1 MELLEYYMLVNL
13 YILFFWI
20 FFHLVLK
27 NETAFQQLRIYLIA
41 SAFVSILL
49 PFLHISSQSF
59 TIIYSQIPRA
69 IGFAEITTTP
79 SEILII
85 KSSIKPDIDYELILK
100 YLILTGS
107 FIFLILN
114 LIKHLKIYSLVN
126 KSECIR
132 YRDIRIK
139 ITTKPII
146 PFLYNKFIIIPHTI
160 SKKEMDIVVDHEYQ
174 HYKFGHYIDNFILQ
188 IIQIIFWIN
197 PFIYLLIRDLKQIHE
212 YQVDREVIKSGIDA
226 SIYKLTLIKYSVGFQ
241 KFAIANG
248 LSNYK
253 IKNRIIMM
261 SNLNTKKWKWKFVL
275 FIPAFFVVFLS
286 LSFTTSD
293 KDSPIYSIEQ
303 HINNKSIEIIS
314 VSLEELRGTSEKEII
329 SVLINRKSQ
338 LLLNVEESSFDNIS
352 ERVNASYQ
360 HKVSDLYKQLD
371 GFLISDTSPKIK
383 IVVNRSVNTNQDDY
397 DKLLYYLSKSIFSLQ
412 EIYSNKLFDKSYDLL
427 DSSDIEIIHN
437 LIQPR
442 LYTLPAKD
450 IR

>member
-13 YILFFWI
+13 YVLFFWI

-41 SAFVSILL
+41 SAFVSLLL
-49 PFLHISSQSF
+49 PFLHINSQSF
-59 TIIYSQIPRA
+59 NSIYSQIPRT
-69 IGFAEITTTP
+69 IGFIEITGTP
-79 SEILII
+79 SEILPI
-85 KSSIKPDIDYELILK
+85 KTSTKPDIDYALILK
-100 YLILTGS
+100 CLILTGS
-107 FIFLILN
+107 LLFLALN
-114 LIKHLKIYSLVN
+114 LIKHIKIHSLVN

-132 YRDIRIK
+132 YRDLHIK
-139 ITTKPII
+139 ITTQPII
-146 PFLYNKFIIIPHTI
+146 PFLYNKFIIIPQTI
-160 SKKEMDIVVDHEYQ
+160 SKEEMNIVVDHEYQ

-197 PFIYLLIRDLKQIHE
+197 PFVYLLIRDLKQIHE

-261 SNLNTKKWKWKFVL
+261 SNLNTKKWKWKFIL

-293 KDSPIYSIEQ
+293 KDSPIYSVEQ
-303 HINNKSIEIIS
+303 QINNKSIELIA
-314 VSLEELRGTSEKEII
+314 VQQGELRASNDREFIT
-329 SVLINRKSQ
+329 VNINRNSQ
-338 LLLNVEESSFDNIS
+338 LLLNGEKSSFDNFS

-360 HKVSDLYKQLD
+360 HKVSDLFRQLD
-371 GFLISDTSPKIK
+371 GSLISDTSPKVK
-383 IVVNRSVNTNQDDY
+383 IVVKRSAHTNQDDY
-397 DKLLYYLSKSIFSLQ
+397 NKLLDYLSKSIFSLQ
-412 EIYSNKLFDKSYDLL
+412 ENFSNKLFDKSYDLL
-427 DSSDIEIIHN
+427 DSSDKEVVHN
-437 LIQPR
+437 LVQPR
-442 LYTLPAKD
+442 LYTLPD
-450 IR
+450 INL

>member
-13 YILFFWI
+13 YVLFFWI

-41 SAFVSILL
+41 SAFVSLLL
-49 PFLHISSQSF
+49 PFLHINSQSF
-59 TIIYSQIPRA
+59 NSIYSQIPRT
-69 IGFAEITTTP
+69 IGFIEITGTP
-79 SEILII
+79 SEILPI
-85 KSSIKPDIDYELILK
+85 KTSTKPDIDYALILK
-100 YLILTGS
+100 CLILTGS
-107 FIFLILN
+107 LLFLALN
-114 LIKHLKIYSLVN
+114 LIKHIKIHSLVN

-132 YRDIRIK
+132 YRDLHIK
-139 ITTKPII
+139 ITTQPII
-146 PFLYNKFIIIPHTI
+146 PFLYNKFIIIPQTI
-160 SKKEMDIVVDHEYQ
+160 SKEKMNIVVDHEYQ

-197 PFIYLLIRDLKQIHE
+197 PFVYLLIRDLKQIHE

-261 SNLNTKKWKWKFVL
+261 SNLNTKKWKWKFIL

-293 KDSPIYSIEQ
+293 KDSPIYSVEQ
-303 HINNKSIEIIS
+303 QINNKSIELIA
-314 VSLEELRGTSEKEII
+314 VQQGELRASNDREFIT
-329 SVLINRKSQ
+329 VNINRNSQ
-338 LLLNVEESSFDNIS
+338 LLLNGEKSSFDNFS

-360 HKVSDLYKQLD
+360 HKVSDLFRQLD
-371 GFLISDTSPKIK
+371 GSLISDTSPKVK
-383 IVVNRSVNTNQDDY
+383 IVVKRSAHTNQDDY
-397 DKLLYYLSKSIFSLQ
+397 NKLLDYLSKSIFSLQ
-412 EIYSNKLFDKSYDLL
+412 ENFSNKLFDKSYDLL
-427 DSSDIEIIHN
+427 DSSDKEVVHN
-437 LIQPR
+437 LVQPR
-442 LYTLPAKD
+442 LYTLPD
-450 IR
+450 INL